1 MDSSKLLVA
10 TVGDWI
16 DVFIRHSMRDFFLH
30 SRQHGLSITQI
41 AALFQIRRKGTS
53 SVSDIGDELQVTNP
67 AASQLLERLVQQG
80 LVARTE
86 DPIDRRLKQIA
97 LTKRGES
104 LLREGVQ
111 ARQKWLEELAK
122 SMQPDEQAQ
131 VVAALNI
138 LIERAQELESLASLE
153 AE

>member
-30 SRQHGLSITQI
+30 SRQHGLSVTQI

-138 LIERAQELESLASLE
+138 LIERAQELEALASPQ